1 MHRAVLY
8 TGLYCAAEAVALVM
22 QEFVEFLETS
32 AGISS
37 DDEVGKAR
45 RSQSQEA
52 SGSSSSRGTTSS
64 SSSGNDGGTKGDR
77 QYTDYTDK
85 DW

>member
-1 MHRAVLY
+1 
-8 TGLYCAAEAVALVM
+8 M

-45 RSQSQEA
+45 RSQSQES
-52 SGSSSSRGTTSS
+52 SGNSQGTTSS
-64 SSSGNDGGTKGDR
+64 SSSSGGGGSDGDGTRTDR
-77 QYTDYTDK
+77 KYTDYTDK